1 MFPAV
6 RNEYVNWDDRAFVAS
21 EFKGNILSIR
31 NFKEIFAKT
40 VQCEYVP
47 LVKLSFAAENLA
59 AKRNPAVSH
68 AINIA
73 FHSVVSLLVFIF
85 FLSVSGNM
93 VAAFISALLFAVHP
107 LHAEPVAWVS
117 GRKDLLFAIFYL
129 SALVF
134 YLRFKLCRGKVYYYL
149 CLASFILS
157 LLSKSMAVT
166 LPLSMLWWI
175 IFIMKNHFLR
185 YKRKNTVFCSRGVL
199 FGTFCI
205 YAILCG
211 NKAAL
216 RIVAKNIFSRICFF
230 VSYYKTYFSC

>member
-1 MFPAV
+1 MRICSAGKIILC
-6 RNEYVNWDDRAFVAS
+6 RG
-21 EFKGNILSIR
+21 KGP
-31 NFKEIFAKT
+31 
-40 VQCEYVP
+40 V
-47 LVKLSFAAENLA
+47 
-59 AKRNPAVSH
+59 VSH
-68 AINIA
+68 TINIV

-93 VAAFISALLFAVHP
+93 SAAFISALLFAIHP

-166 LPLSMLWWI
+166 LPLSMLLVDY
-175 IFIMKNHFLR
+175 FGSFLIKVEILWNN
-185 YKRKNTVFCSRGVL
+185 KR
-199 FGTFCI
+199 
-205 YAILCG
+205 ILTESS
-211 NKAAL
+211 L
-216 RIVAKNIFSRICFF
+216 
-230 VSYYKTYFSC
+230 YWHTH